1 MIYAALAAVAA
12 VAVAALG
19 LHLRGWHRNAPL
31 RREMRTYPIAFR
43 TELGVVRFPNSA
55 GWGGGDEVVGRGLLE
70 LIIRG
75 NLVRVGLAFGLVI
88 GPQFYFRAPETT
100 IELSRNPL
108 RIYGISSRREWII
121 VTGRQ
126 DGRDFQLAM
135 TKRYFLD
142 DVWTALAA
150 AGAVP
155 TSDGPSP
162 RTGRNGLS
170 G

>member
-43 TELGVVRFPNSA
+43 TELRVVRFPNSA

-75 NLVRVGLAFGLVI
+75 NLVRVGVAFGLVI

-108 RIYGISSRREWII
+108 RIYGST
-121 VTGRQ
+121 TG
-126 DGRDFQLAM
+126 
-135 TKRYFLD
+135 
-142 DVWTALAA
+142 V
-150 AGAVP
+150 
-155 TSDGPSP
+155 SGPS
-162 RTGRNGLS
+162 
-170 G
+170 